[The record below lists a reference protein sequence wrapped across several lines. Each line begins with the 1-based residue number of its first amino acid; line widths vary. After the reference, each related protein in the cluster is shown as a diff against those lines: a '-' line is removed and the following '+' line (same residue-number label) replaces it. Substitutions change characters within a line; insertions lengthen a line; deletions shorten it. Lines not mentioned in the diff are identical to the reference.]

1 MVVILGSGCDIAPCV
16 AWVGAGSGRSGFLRV
31 VGGQGAMGSGR
42 CGGQAPQPLMGSDHE
57 GGPFVGFFHVQTNL
71 AGVMCDH
78 GRGVEQAE
86 PKAFR
91 FPEATCVLVKSEEA
105 EPGQKVT
112 GQSNDG
118 EPDLVLREGLE
129 REVA

>member
-1 MVVILGSGCDIAPCV
+1 
-16 AWVGAGSGRSGFLRV
+16 
-31 VGGQGAMGSGR
+31 MGSGR

-57 GGPFVGFFHVQTNL
+57 GGPFVGFFHVQANL

-105 EPGQKVT
+105 EPGQEVT

>member
-1 MVVILGSGCDIAPCV
+1 
-16 AWVGAGSGRSGFLRV
+16 
-31 VGGQGAMGSGR
+31 MGSGR

-57 GGPFVGFFHVQTNL
+57 GGPFVGFFHVQANL

-91 FPEATCVLVKSEEA
+91 FPEATCVALRRF
-105 EPGQKVT
+105 G
-112 GQSNDG
+112 G
-118 EPDLVLREGLE
+118 ECGFRRGEWWVGVEVPEDQE
-129 REVA
+129 RPSFRIDSRGPRRVSRYGVR